1 MVYTTQ
7 GGTFPQYY
15 NDIIKNHTLIAGAT
29 GSGKSI
35 LINNII
41 KYITSTAPPSAAA
54 LVLIDIKR
62 VELERWRDCA
72 HCLRYADTIQKIT
85 ATLEQVARLMY
96 KRFDYM
102 KKNKLLLYNGGSI
115 YIIVDEMAILS
126 LSSKKASATL
136 AELATLGRAA
146 KIVLITAT
154 QRPTRDII
162 TPLVS
167 VNYINKIALRVNS
180 KRDSINILGIA
191 SAEQLPRYGYGLI
204 LTPDYT
210 TPQKIEIKPL

>member
-62 VELERWRDCA
+62 VELEQWRDCA

-85 ATLEQVARLMY
+85 AALEQVARLMY

-102 KKNKLLLYNGGSI
+102 KKNKLLLYNGSTI

-126 LSSKKASATL
+126 LTSKKASATL